1 MTKPQTASN
10 RKILFINFFPL
21 IHHFSLCTKK
31 RVEATFHTTP
41 PSHVHITNCILK
53 HFFIMFHIIASE
65 KMSGSTS
72 WLILCE
78 ITILLYYL
86 IIDRNKNLFIFL
98 CMKIE
103 QFGNQIALIRR
114 WIFSSLFSNGIL
126 LNERQTR
133 KNFFTNYLIYVFWRT
148 EMM

>member
-10 RKILFINFFPL
+10 RKILFINFFPF

-53 HFFIMFHIIASE
+53 HFFIMFHIIALE

-86 IIDRNKNLFIFL
+86 IIDRNKNLFIFFVYENWTIWKSNCADKKMNFL
-98 CMKIE
+98 VSFQQWHFIE
-103 QFGNQIALIRR
+103 WKAT
-114 WIFSSLFSNGIL
+114 
-126 LNERQTR
+126 E
-133 KNFFTNYLIYVFWRT
+133 KFFTN
-148 EMM
+148 